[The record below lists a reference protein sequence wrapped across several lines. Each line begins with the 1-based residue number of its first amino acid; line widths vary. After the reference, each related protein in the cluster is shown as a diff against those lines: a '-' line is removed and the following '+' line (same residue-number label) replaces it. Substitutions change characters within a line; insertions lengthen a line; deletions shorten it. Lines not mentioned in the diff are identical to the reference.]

1 MPYTIPTTDQFYER
15 FPIFEDADED
25 ALALIIA
32 EAASQID
39 DSWREADYQ
48 PAIMYLAAH
57 MLALDNSGAG
67 QEVEIGQPPGS
78 ISSESFA
85 GMSVSYSTNSQASG
99 VSATGYALTEYGRRY
114 YQLLKKNKPGVAV
127 A

>member
-1 MPYTIPTTDQFYER
+1 MPYTIPTADQFFER

-25 ALALIIA
+25 TITALLA

-39 DSWREADYQ
+39 NSWREADYQ

-57 MLALDNSGAG
+57 MWALDNSQSGE
-67 QEVEIGQPPGS
+67 EVEIGSPGS

-85 GMSVSYSTNSQASG
+85 GMSVSYSSSPMSSG
-99 VSATGYALTEYGRRY
+99 VSATGYGQTEYGRRY
-114 YQLLKKNKPGVAV
+114 YQLLLKNKPGVVV